1 MIISAAPAVAS
12 SDNRHGPRKG
22 ASLEGSIMTK
32 DRLYDFLVPIVGWT
46 LVLTVATIAASFGL
60 FLFYAFTT
68 FLFLS

>member
-1 MIISAAPAVAS
+1 
-12 SDNRHGPRKG
+12 
-22 ASLEGSIMTK
+22 MTK

-46 LVLTVATIAASFGL
+46 LVLTVATVAASFGL